1 MPRPMTRKQMR
12 QVETAAAEE
21 QLAPKRAATRKQI
34 EATISTLHANALR
47 FDLAGQERAAA
58 RCYELADRSLAR
70 LADLDGAS

>member
-1 MPRPMTRKQMR
+1 MTRKQIAAH
-12 QVETAAAEE
+12 ETAAAEE

-47 FDLAGQERAAA
+47 FDLAGKELAAA

-70 LADLDGAS
+70 LAAMDEEGAA